1 MRQENKYQNTA
12 LQKGVAKMRQSEMLF
27 QTRIRSG
34 KDSEAFSQ
42 TKRRTRERKRRT
54 TTIPFNKDE

>member
-12 LQKGVAKMRQSEMLF
+12 LQKGVAEMRQSEMLF

-42 TKRRTRERKRRT
+42 TERRTRERKSGGRT
-54 TTIPFNKDE
+54 NTFNKDE